1 MAHSPNA
8 DDEKQAEA
16 YRILERDAA
25 GEKPKSHQTNGPMS
39 KIGGSG
45 GGSSSTSP
53 GMRMYDQFGE
63 ISPERFLLSQIL
75 SELKAIRET
84 LKENKP

>member
-25 GEKPKSHQTNGPMS
+25 GARAAEPVTYEGHPNVLLGSVPTAAQFQPTAHLRWKAGVLQQRWIAESYRQWRDVEDVGP
-39 KIGGSG
+39 
-45 GGSSSTSP
+45 TCA
-53 GMRMYDQFGE
+53 R
-63 ISPERFLLSQIL
+63 
-75 SELKAIRET
+75 
-84 LKENKP
+84 